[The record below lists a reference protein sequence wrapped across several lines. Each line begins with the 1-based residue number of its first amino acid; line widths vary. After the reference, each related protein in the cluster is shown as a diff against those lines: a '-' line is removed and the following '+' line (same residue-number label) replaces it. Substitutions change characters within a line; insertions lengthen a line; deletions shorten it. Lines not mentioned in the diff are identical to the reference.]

1 MPVAIRYTVDVSKGC
16 AREMNS
22 SPVVVRELN
31 TPIAGLPHTLDGLR
45 IAHVSDF
52 HFRRWDAV
60 TQAAQSLLLTLD
72 YDLLAVTGD
81 LGNFRWF
88 WRKPADLARR
98 FFEPLAERGTI
109 FAVLGNHDH
118 PRLAEAD
125 LPLQFL
131 RNESVTLDFS
141 GAKLRLA
148 GVDQSRPRAE
158 NLAAVVDYRS
168 SDEPTI
174 LLAHYPSTVFR
185 LPIRS
190 VQLVLAGHTHGGQIR
205 LPGLGCIWAN
215 DRIPRR
221 MSRGL
226 HHVAGTTIHVSPGI
240 GVSLPLRMRWN
251 CPPEV
256 TVLGLTVSHRTAD
269 AAKAG
274 VNERRR
280 VLVSE
285 SIV

>member
-1 MPVAIRYTVDVSKGC
+1 
-16 AREMNS
+16 MNG
-22 SPVVVRELN
+22 SPVVVRVLN
-31 TPIAGLPHTLDGLR
+31 IPIAGLLHGLDGLR

-88 WRKPADLARR
+88 WQTPADLARR
-98 FFEPLAERGTI
+98 FFEPLAERGTV
-109 FAVLGNHDH
+109 FAVLGNHDN
-118 PRLAEAD
+118 PRLADAD
-125 LPLQFL
+125 LPLRFL
-131 RNESVTLDFS
+131 RNESVSLEFS

-158 NLAAVVDYRS
+158 NLAVILDNMS
-168 SDEPTI
+168 SNETTI

-185 LPIRS
+185 LPKGS
-190 VQLVLAGHTHGGQIR
+190 VQLLLSGHTHGGQIR
-205 LPGLGCIWAN
+205 LPGLGCLWTN

-221 MSRGL
+221 MSQGL
-226 HHVAGTTIHVSPGI
+226 HHVAGTVIHVSPGI
-240 GVSLPLRMRWN
+240 GVALPLRMRWN

-256 TVLGLTVSHRTAD
+256 TVLVLAPSHQTGDVHEVELQAR
-269 AAKAG
+269 KK
-274 VNERRR
+274 VRS
-280 VLVSE
+280 L
-285 SIV
+285 

>member
-1 MPVAIRYTVDVSKGC
+1 VSNGL
-16 AREMNS
+16 
-22 SPVVVRELN
+22 VVVRELSV
-31 TPIAGLPHTLDGLR
+31 PVAGLPTGLDGLR

-81 LGNFRWF
+81 LGNFRWY

-118 PRLAEAD
+118 PRLADAD
-125 LPLQFL
+125 LPLRFL
-131 RNESVTLDFS
+131 RNESVNLDFF

-148 GVDQSRPRAE
+148 GLDQSRRRAE
-158 NLAAVVDYRS
+158 NLDAVLDNRFSY
-168 SDEPTI
+168 EPTI

-190 VQLVLAGHTHGGQIR
+190 VQFVLSGHTHGGQIR
-205 LPGLGCIWAN
+205 LPGLGCLWTN

-221 MSRGL
+221 ISRGL
-226 HHVAGTTIHVSPGI
+226 HHVAGTTIHVSAGI
-240 GVSLPLRMRWN
+240 GVSLPLRIRWN
-251 CPPEV
+251 CPAEV
-256 TVLGLTVSHRTAD
+256 TVLGLVASHRTGD
-269 AAKAG
+269 APRSATKG
-274 VNERRR
+274 RKPE
-280 VLVSE
+280 LVPE